1 MNWSSVL
8 LVVVVVALF
17 IWFRRAGQIP
27 FKAAVEHL
35 KHGALVID
43 VRSAAEYIAGHLPN
57 AVNMPLSE
65 IEELVPR
72 KVKDKEHV
80 LLLHCQSG
88 MRSGVARKKLLAM
101 GYQHSYNL
109 GSYNRAA
116 QIIKTR

>member
-1 MNWSSVL
+1 MHWSSVL
-8 LVVVVVALF
+8 LVVLLVALF
-17 IWFRRAGQIP
+17 LWFKRAGQIP
-27 FKAAVEHL
+27 FKAAVEHF

-72 KVKDKEHV
+72 KVKDKNRV

-88 MRSGVARKKLLAM
+88 MRSSTARKRLLAM
-101 GYQHSYNL
+101 GYTNTHNL
-109 GSYNRAA
+109 GSYSRAA
-116 QIIKTR
+116 QVIKSR